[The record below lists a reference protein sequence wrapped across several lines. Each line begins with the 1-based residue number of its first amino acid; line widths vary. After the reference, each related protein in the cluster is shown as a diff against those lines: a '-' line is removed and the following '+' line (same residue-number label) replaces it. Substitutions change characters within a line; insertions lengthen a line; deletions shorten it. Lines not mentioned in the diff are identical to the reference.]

1 MKILVCDDSV
11 INRQIIGGYLH
22 QMGHKA
28 IYANN
33 GKEAI
38 ELFMKNE
45 PDLVLIDVEM
55 PGMDGYEATR
65 AIRESCND
73 FSQWTPIIFVSSYI
87 DDQSI
92 VKGIEAGADDYLTKP
107 VSAAVL
113 RAKIHAMRRLAAMRE
128 NLIDFGKQLRDVNE
142 KLLNSNQ
149 LLSELSLKDPLT
161 RLGNRRAFEETLSR
175 DCRIAVRSGESVCLL
190 MIDIDSFKLFNDTYG
205 HQAGDY
211 CLQQVAQVLKQGIH
225 RATDFASRYGGEEF
239 AILLADTP
247 IEGGIHVGER
257 LRVGVQALQIQNT
270 QVPAGIVT
278 ISVGV
283 ACSKAGSEFASEAL
297 VAGAD
302 AALYEAKEAG
312 RNCVRSEKK
321 LIDEAFSK
329 NLEAY
334 KKSRRFAGTMP
345 SSSSKH

>member
-11 INRQIIGGYLH
+11 INRQIIGGYLQ

-28 IYANN
+28 IYADN
-33 GKEAI
+33 GQQAI
-38 ELFMKNE
+38 DLFTKNE

-65 AIRESCND
+65 AIRQSCYD

-87 DDQSI
+87 DDESI

-128 NLIDFGKQLRDVNE
+128 NLIDFGKQLREVNE
-142 KLLNSNQ
+142 KLLSSNQ

-161 RLGNRRAFEETLSR
+161 RLGNRRAFEETLTR
-175 DCRIAVRSGESVCLL
+175 DCRTAIRDNEPVCML
-190 MIDIDSFKLFNDTYG
+190 MIDVDNFKSFNDTYG

-211 CLQQVAQVLKQGIH
+211 CLQQVSQVLKQGIH
-225 RATDFASRYGGEEF
+225 RATDFVARYGGEEF

-247 IEGGIHVGER
+247 FAGGMHVAER
-257 LRVGVQALQIQNT
+257 LRMGVEALQIKNKRAHLG
-270 QVPAGIVT
+270 VVT
-278 ISVGV
+278 ISIGV
-283 ACSKAGSEFASEAL
+283 ACSKIETEFASEAL
-297 VAGAD
+297 VAAAD
-302 AALYEAKEAG
+302 SALYEAKEMG
-312 RNCVRSEKK
+312 RNCVMGAKVLVDDKISENILKFKK
-321 LIDEAFSK
+321 HQ
-329 NLEAY
+329 
-334 KKSRRFAGTMP
+334 RRLPNTGSM
-345 SSSSKH
+345 

>member
-11 INRQIIGGYLH
+11 INRQIIGGYLQ

-28 IYANN
+28 IYADN
-33 GKEAI
+33 GQQAV
-38 ELFMKNE
+38 ELFTKNE

-65 AIRESCND
+65 AIRQSCYD
-73 FSQWTPIIFVSSYI
+73 FSQWTPIIFVSSFI
-87 DDQSI
+87 DDDSI

-128 NLIDFGKQLRDVNE
+128 NLIDFGKQLREVNE
-142 KLLNSNQ
+142 KLLSSNQ

-175 DCRIAVRSGESVCLL
+175 NCRSAIRDNEPLCML
-190 MIDIDSFKLFNDTYG
+190 MIDVDNFKSFNDTYG

-225 RATDFASRYGGEEF
+225 RASDFAARYGGEEF

-247 IEGGIHVGER
+247 FAGGMHVADR
-257 LRVGVQALQIQNT
+257 LRMGVEALQIQNKRAPLG
-270 QVPAGIVT
+270 VVT

-283 ACSKAGSEFASEAL
+283 ACSKIDGEFASEAL
-297 VAGAD
+297 VAAAD
-302 AALYEAKEAG
+302 AALYEAKELG
-312 RNCVRSEKK
+312 RNSVMGAKTLVDNNLTKDVIKSKK
-321 LIDEAFSK
+321 
-329 NLEAY
+329 
-334 KKSRRFAGTMP
+334 RRLPNSGLAG
-345 SSSSKH
+345 

>member
-11 INRQIIGGYLH
+11 INRQIIGGYLQ

-28 IYANN
+28 IYADN
-33 GKEAI
+33 GQQAI
-38 ELFMKNE
+38 ELFTKNE

-55 PGMDGYEATR
+55 PGMDGYEATK
-65 AIRESCND
+65 AIRQSCYD

-87 DDQSI
+87 DDESI

-128 NLIDFGKQLRDVNE
+128 NLIDFGKQLREVNE
-142 KLLNSNQ
+142 KLMSSNQ

-161 RLGNRRAFEETLSR
+161 RLGNRRAFEEALSR
-175 DCRIAVRSGESVCLL
+175 DCRTAIRENTPLCML
-190 MIDIDSFKLFNDTYG
+190 MVDVDNFKSFNDTYG

-211 CLQQVAQVLKQGIH
+211 CLQQVAQVLKQGLH
-225 RATDFASRYGGEEF
+225 RASDFAARYGGEEF

-247 IEGGIHVGER
+247 FAGGLHVAD
-257 LRVGVQALQIQNT
+257 RVRMGVEALQIQNKR
-270 QVPAGIVT
+270 ANLGIVT
-278 ISVGV
+278 ISIGV
-283 ACSKAGSEFASEAL
+283 ACSKIESNFASDAL
-297 VAGAD
+297 VTAAD

-312 RNCVRSEKK
+312 RNCVMGAKSLVDENVTQELLKAKK
-321 LIDEAFSK
+321 
-329 NLEAY
+329 
-334 KKSRRFAGTMP
+334 RRMPNAGMGG
-345 SSSSKH
+345 

>member
-28 IYANN
+28 IYADN
-33 GKEAI
+33 GKQAV
-38 ELFMKNE
+38 ELFIKNE

-55 PGMDGYEATR
+55 PGMNGYEATR
-65 AIRESCND
+65 AIRQSCDD

-113 RAKIHAMRRLAAMRE
+113 RAKIHAMRRLVAMRE
-128 NLIDFGKQLRDVNE
+128 NLIDFGKQLREVNE
-142 KLLNSNQ
+142 KLLSSNQ

-161 RLGNRRAFEETLSR
+161 RLGNRRAFEETLNR
-175 DCRIAVRSGESVCLL
+175 DCRTAIRSNEPVCLL
-190 MIDIDSFKLFNDTYG
+190 MIDIDDFKLFNDTYG

-211 CLQQVAQVLKQGIH
+211 CLQQVAQVLKQGLH
-225 RATDFASRYGGEEF
+225 RATDFAARYGGEEF

-247 IEGGIHVGER
+247 LEGGIHVAER
-257 LRVGVQALQIQNT
+257 LRMGVQALQIKNRHAPNE
-270 QVPAGIVT
+270 VVT

-283 ACSKAGSEFASEAL
+283 ACSKVGSEFASEAL
-297 VAGAD
+297 VAAAD
-302 AALYEAKEAG
+302 GALYHAKEAG
-312 RNCVRSEKK
+312 RNCVINEKV
-321 LIDEAFSK
+321 LIDNTFSK
-329 NLEAY
+329 KIQSY
-334 KKSRRFAGTMP
+334 KKSRKMMENGP
-345 SSSSKH
+345 PPSKH